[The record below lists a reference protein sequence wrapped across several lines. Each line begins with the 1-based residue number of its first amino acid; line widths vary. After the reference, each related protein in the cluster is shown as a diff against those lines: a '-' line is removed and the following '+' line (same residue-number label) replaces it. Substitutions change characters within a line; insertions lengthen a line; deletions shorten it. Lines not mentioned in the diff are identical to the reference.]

1 MSKGKRLL
9 WTGALCVLLVL
20 LACGT
25 ALAGTATPTDLD
37 KPTATTAKTTPK
49 PKVEFVIKGKV
60 LVSCKTDAETVT
72 VPKGVKEI
80 GPKAFKGLKKLKIV
94 KLPDSVEKI
103 GKEAFA
109 DCTKLEKVRISK
121 KSKLKEIGKHAFL
134 NCKYL
139 NTKFVPKGAKVAK
152 NAFEGA
158 GTKKPKNT
166 SKPTPT
172 PTPKPQPR
180 YGGGG
185 GGGSS
190 GPRIPHSKGS
200 GKAGPD
206 YDLLDLK
213 QLAEG
218 TAEPMDRLTLGGES
232 LALAL
237 NAAETG
243 EGGDR
248 FTVSGMTWESGSG
261 ETDTLVLTAEDGGK
275 KNVWSVNGEVLRRME
290 RSGIAYLVFRSG
302 DRIAAM
308 ETEGFLAG
316 WNYDA
321 LKSKGT
327 ANRRFEYTVEMD
339 GSLPAVWRVTIEGET
354 WELNTDEHAGIYMTG
369 GYSGSAEAL
378 ENNCDMVFVKE

>member
-25 ALAGTATPTDLD
+25 ALAGTATPTDLN

-60 LVSCKTDAETVT
+60 LVSCKTEADTVT

-80 GPKAFKGLKKLKIV
+80 GPKAFKGLKNLKIV

-109 DCTKLEKVRISK
+109 ECKKLEKVKITK

-139 NTKFVPKGAKVAK
+139 NIKFVPKGVKVAK
-152 NAFEGA
+152 DAFEGA
-158 GTKKPKNT
+158 GTKSPT
-166 SKPTPT
+166 SKPKPT
-172 PTPKPQPR
+172 ATPKPQPF
-180 YGGGG
+180 YGGG

-213 QLAEG
+213 QLAEE
-218 TAEPMDRLTLGGES
+218 TAEPMDRLTLGGET

-237 NAAETG
+237 NPAENG

-248 FTVSGMTWESGSG
+248 FTVSGINWESGSG
-261 ETDTLVLTAEDGGK
+261 ETDTLVLTAEDSGK
-275 KNVWSVNGEVLRRME
+275 KNAWTVNGEVLRRMH
-290 RSGIAYLVFRSG
+290 RSGILYLALRSG
-302 DRIAAM
+302 DEIAVM

-316 WNYDA
+316 WRYDEI
-321 LKSKGT
+321 KSLGT
-327 ANRRFEYTVEMD
+327 GNRRFEYTVEMN
-339 GSLPAVWRVTIEGET
+339 GGLPVKWQVAIEGET
-354 WELNTDEHAGIYMTG
+354 WELDTDEHAGIYMTG
-369 GYSGSAEAL
+369 GYSGPAKAL
-378 ENNCDMVFVKE
+378 DEPCDKLFAKE

>member
-103 GKEAFA
+103 GKEASA
-109 DCTKLEKVRISK
+109 ECTKLEKVKISK

-213 QLAEG
+213 QLAEE
-218 TAEPMDRLTLGGES
+218 TAEPMDRLTLGEET

-237 NAAETG
+237 NPAETG

-248 FTVSGMTWESGSG
+248 FTLSGMNWESGSG
-261 ETDTLVLTAEDGGK
+261 ETDTLVLTAENGGK
-275 KNVWSVNGEVLRRME
+275 KNTWAVNGEVLRRMH
-290 RSGIAYLVFRSG
+290 RSGIFYLVFRSG
-302 DRIAAM
+302 DEISVMA
-308 ETEGFLAG
+308 TEGFQAG
-316 WNYDA
+316 WRYDEI
-321 LKSKGT
+321 KS
-327 ANRRFEYTVEMD
+327 R
-339 GSLPAVWRVTIEGET
+339 
-354 WELNTDEHAGIYMTG
+354 
-369 GYSGSAEAL
+369 
-378 ENNCDMVFVKE
+378 